1 MALLLNIDTALETAS
16 VCLSDNGSVVQVVM
30 HDEPKTH
37 ASWLHQCVADILH
50 TNGLVVNDLNAI
62 AVSIGPGSYT
72 GLRVGLSA
80 AKGFSYALG
89 IPLITVNTL
98 QMIAAANQEKA
109 TDLVCAMIDA
119 RRMEVFMAVYDRS
132 GKEIAAPAAM
142 IVNEDSFRDL
152 LETNQ
157 VLFCGNGSK
166 KLQELVSHE
175 RASFSERSGNAVDLS
190 LIANQYFQE
199 KRFTD
204 LAYSEPLYIKD
215 FYAGPRKTAT

>member
-16 VCLSDNGSVVQVVM
+16 VCLTNNGSVIELVL
-30 HDEPKTH
+30 HDQPKEH

-50 TNGLVVNDLNAI
+50 RNGYTANDLKAI

-89 IPLITVNTL
+89 IPLIAIGTL
-98 QMIAAANQEKA
+98 QMIAAANYNDVV
-109 TDLVCAMIDA
+109 DLVCPMIDA
-119 RRMEVFMAVYDRS
+119 RRMEVFMAVYDKK
-132 GKEIAAPAAM
+132 GKEIAAPASM
-142 IVNEDSFRDL
+142 IVNEESFRDL
-152 LETNQ
+152 LGTNK

-166 KLQELVSHE
+166 KLQELISHDH
-175 RASFSERSGNAVDLS
+175 AAFSERSGNASDLS
-190 LIANQYFQE
+190 VIANQYFQE

-204 LAYSEPLYIKD
+204 LAYSEPLYIKE
-215 FYAGPRKTAT
+215 FHAGPRKTAT